1 MNSLSV
7 LKDVILSLSNK
18 FVDREEEV
26 LALTSSLVL
35 GKLGANMLLI
45 GYPGTAKSSLVKEFC
60 RTLNLSYGELVLTP
74 TMLPSSSLYY
84 IDQIKLIKENK
95 VEVNPS
101 SLSYAD
107 IAFLDEIGRAND
119 IMLHSILSY
128 LLDREF
134 FIDQITAKMKTR
146 TLTVVGATNFVNLDS
161 KFDAVYDRFTYSIV
175 TFPPSSDEFEAVYEK
190 GIEILN
196 RKLDD
201 DGDGN
206 VEVIPITVNSKKPK
220 LDREEIIELAR
231 VALSEVSQ
239 SDILIAKKIYSAF
252 NMDKI
257 GENRLVKI
265 TIDELSKPLA
275 DIFKK
280 YVADREVLF
289 PVKSS
294 MRKLQLL
301 PPTLALLRMLG
312 YYDPV
317 NIAKAISWFFII
329 PDEQYFPLYIK
340 SREEGISILQKKILN
355 IIHDLLPKVS
365 QPTFNDKMLNEAEM
379 IIRFLSNA
387 LISIKKIPNHVKD
400 VITVESNDIIIHVD
414 TLLNILSTEGK
425 LSDFQ
430 LFNFGLYGVNKPVFK
445 LIRKIVS
452 LYDKDMINTLDMQK
466 KLEIQKKL
474 QSAIP
479 LIATIISDVYDIYV
493 AYNNGIED
501 NMSKSLFKRMLNNA
515 GLVTSA
521 DINDFKKR
529 MLEDIKVEL
538 LTKISA

>member
-7 LKDVILSLSNK
+7 LKDAILSLSNK
-18 FVDREEEV
+18 FVDREEDI

-134 FIDQITAKMKTR
+134 YIDQITAKMKTR

-206 VEVIPITVNSKKPK
+206 VEVVPITVNSKKPK

-231 VALSEVSQ
+231 VALSEVNQ
-239 SDILIAKKIYSAF
+239 TDILIAKKIYSAF

-257 GENRLVKI
+257 GENRLIKI

-312 YYDPV
+312 YYDAV

-355 IIHDLLPKVS
+355 IIHDLLPKVA

-387 LISIKKIPNHVKD
+387 LISIKKIPTHVKD
-400 VITVESNDIIIHVD
+400 VITVENNDIIIHVD

-445 LIRKIVS
+445 LIRRIVS
-452 LYDKDMINTLDMQK
+452 LYDKDMINMLDMQK

-479 LIATIISDVYDIYV
+479 LIATIVGDVYDIYV

-501 NMSKSLFKRMLNNA
+501 NISKTLFKRMLNNA

-529 MLEDIKVEL
+529 MLEDIKGEL

>member
-196 RKLDD
+196 RKLDG

-239 SDILIAKKIYSAF
+239 SDILIAKKIYSVF

-257 GENRLVKI
+257 GENRLIKI

-365 QPTFNDKMLNEAEM
+365 QPTYNDKMLNEAEM

-466 KLEIQKKL
+466 KQEIQKKL

-501 NMSKSLFKRMLNNA
+501 NMSKALFKRMLNNA
-515 GLVTSA
+515 GLVTSS

-529 MLEDIKVEL
+529 MLEDIKGEL